1 MPNFIITKYDLYQ
14 HLNNKKPDKNSKYI
28 PPVPAITLQ
37 NNILVSIQAS
47 ETHYCSPKINYGVW
61 NSVELCIDSK
71 YYKDV
76 PHELLKYNQQ
86 EVECPV
92 MGYVPI
98 DLVVAF
104 IIISGGIIS
113 LTEENEDG

>member
-1 MPNFIITKYDLYQ
+1 MAKLKVEIRET
-14 HLNNKKPDKNSKYI
+14 
-28 PPVPAITLQ
+28 ITLQ

-76 PHELLKYNQQ
+76 PHGLLKYN
-86 EVECPV
+86 EEGECPV

>member
-1 MPNFIITKYDLYQ
+1 M
-14 HLNNKKPDKNSKYI
+14 
-28 PPVPAITLQ
+28 
-37 NNILVSIQAS
+37 
-47 ETHYCSPKINYGVW
+47 
-61 NSVELCIDSK
+61 ELCIDSK

-76 PHELLKYNQQ
+76 PHGLLKYNQQ

-104 IIISGGIIS
+104 IIISGGIID
-113 LTEENEDG
+113 LGKKEN

>member
-14 HLNNKKPDKNSKYI
+14 HLNDKKPYKNSEFF
-28 PPVPAITLQ
+28 PPVSAITLQ

-61 NSVELCIDSK
+61 DSVELCIDSK

-76 PHELLKYNQQ
+76 PHGLLKYN
-86 EVECPV
+86 EEGECPV

>member
-1 MPNFIITKYDLYQ
+1 
-14 HLNNKKPDKNSKYI
+14 
-28 PPVPAITLQ
+28 
-37 NNILVSIQAS
+37 
-47 ETHYCSPKINYGVW
+47 
-61 NSVELCIDSK
+61 
-71 YYKDV
+71 
-76 PHELLKYNQQ
+76 
-86 EVECPV
+86 